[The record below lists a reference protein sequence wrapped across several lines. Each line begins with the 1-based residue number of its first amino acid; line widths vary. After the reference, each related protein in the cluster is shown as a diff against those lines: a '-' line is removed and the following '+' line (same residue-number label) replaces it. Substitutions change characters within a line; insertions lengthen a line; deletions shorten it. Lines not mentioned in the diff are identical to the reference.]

1 MTVAEPTDERAIG
14 PGRAVSTPGG
24 YIVMIKRAS
33 SSAFLN
39 STAAAFRRQ
48 RQAAAV
54 IPAWSESV
62 TVAAPGIVFTKR
74 CASH

>member
-1 MTVAEPTDERAIG
+1 VTVAKPTDGRAIG

-39 STAAAFRRQ
+39 STAAFRRQ